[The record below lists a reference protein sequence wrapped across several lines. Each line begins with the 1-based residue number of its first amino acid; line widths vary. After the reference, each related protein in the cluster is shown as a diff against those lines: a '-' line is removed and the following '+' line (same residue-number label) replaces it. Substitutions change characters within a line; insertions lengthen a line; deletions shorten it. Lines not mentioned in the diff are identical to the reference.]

1 MKAFKISTPIILI
14 VFLFFAAGTGSAQS
28 IFDSSVLHEIRLRFT
43 GASWYDTLAQYY
55 TNAANGAPK
64 QFLPVGIRI
73 DGNDL
78 AYQSGIR
85 FKGEYSYTG
94 FPGKKKPFRI
104 HFNKIKGSQDYQ
116 GIKKINLHNLAGD
129 PSFLREY
136 ISYGLMRSMG
146 IAASRT
152 AFTKLYINDVYWG
165 CYLIVEEPE
174 DKLFLKNGFGTSSGN
189 LFEAASTTRLSWKG
203 NDPAAYT
210 ELKLQTDEQDS
221 TWVKLLQWM
230 DHFNN
235 NFQYNFQ
242 QQLYDL
248 FDADQYFKILAAD
261 VFLNNWDSYAGNGRN
276 FFIYDDPVSNRLRWI
291 PWDYNLS
298 MWKNDLALFPKDANS
313 GYEHKPL
320 VWRIKENKM
329 LKQTYFSIFCSLLN
343 NEFKN
348 YAVEEKTLSAYN
360 LIRQAVEEDT
370 LKFYTNTDFYTNRT
384 GMVTVNMLRNNQPTD
399 VQLPG
404 ITALF
409 QARLNALKNEL
420 RTNGCDCD
428 KTEKENFTQLYATVF
443 PNPSSGNI
451 TVYTEQH
458 PEKPALL
465 SVGIFNVLGQQV
477 RSLVVLPSAGK
488 AEISTSELQKGVYYL
503 QLISAGKKAM
513 KVIVRR

>member
-1 MKAFKISTPIILI
+1 MRALKNSAAITFI
-14 VFLFFAAGTGSAQS
+14 VFLFLGPGKINAQS
-28 IFDSSVLHEIRLRFT
+28 IFDSSVLHEIRLQFPET
-43 GASWYDTLAQYY
+43 NWYDTLAQYY
-55 TNAANGAPK
+55 TNAANGASK
-64 QFLPVGIRI
+64 QFLPVRIQI

-78 AYQSGIR
+78 ANQSGIR

-94 FPGKKKPFRI
+94 FPGRKKPFRI
-104 HFNKIKGSQDYQ
+104 HFNKIKSSQDYQ
-116 GIKKINLHNLAGD
+116 GIKKINLHNLTGD
-129 PSFLREY
+129 PSFLREH
-136 ISYGLMRSMG
+136 ISYGLLRSMG

-152 AFTKLYINDVYWG
+152 SFTKLYINNIYWG

-189 LFEAASTTRLSWKG
+189 LFEAASTTRLNWKG

-210 ELKLQTDEQDS
+210 ELKLQSDEHDS
-221 TWVKLLQWM
+221 AWVNLLKWI

-242 QQLYDL
+242 QQLYTL
-248 FDADQYFKILAAD
+248 FDTDEYFKVLAAD

-276 FFIYDDPVSNRLRWI
+276 FFIYDDPASSKLRWI
-291 PWDYNLS
+291 PWDYNLA

-320 VWRIKENKM
+320 VWRIKENNM
-329 LKQTYFSIFCSLLN
+329 LKQTYFSVFCSLLN

-348 YAVEEKTLSAYN
+348 YAVEEKTLSAFN
-360 LIRQAVEEDT
+360 LIKQAVEDDT
-370 LKFYTNTDFYTNRT
+370 LKFYTNTDFYNNRT
-384 GMVTVNMLRNNQPTD
+384 GMVTVNMLRNNVPTD

-409 QARLNALKNEL
+409 QSRLSSLKNEL

-428 KTEKENFTQLYATVF
+428 KAEKENFTQLYATVF

-451 TVYTEQH
+451 AVYTEQH
-458 PEKPALL
+458 PEKPEPL
-465 SVGIFNVLGQQV
+465 SVKIFNIPGQQV
-477 RSLVVLPSAGK
+477 RSLIVLPSAGK
-488 AEISTSELQKGVYYL
+488 AIINISELQKGVYYM
-503 QLISAGKKAM
+503 QLVSGGKKTM
-513 KVIVRR
+513 KVIVRK